1 MGKQPYELSVW
12 RDAPIAGTLETD
24 GYFTDEK
31 VAIIGSDSMD
41 SPLKA
46 YDVSLKE
53 LTMVI
58 VHLPFLCFMIMKRW

>member
-1 MGKQPYELSVW
+1 MGKQPYELSVG
-12 RDAPIAGTLETD
+12 RDVPIAGTLETD

-31 VAIIGSDSMD
+31 AAIIGSHSLD

-53 LTMVI
+53 LTNGDCKIGRASCRERV
-58 VHLPFLCFMIMKRW
+58 